1 MYFVEDKRAV
11 FLSVAGCPNV
21 KVCLEG
27 AGPHPCCEI
36 VQNQVITKGVVG
48 YDDFQ
53 VPEPWV
59 GEIDVAPI
67 LFISSNPSIGDD
79 NAALGASSN
88 EALWDSHHYAFG
100 GGKGKYI
107 IDGIFPAGA
116 NGEKLK
122 KVAYWVFARA
132 RARELIPD
140 AVPGQDYA
148 LTEVVH
154 CKSKKEI
161 GVWSARQACWDLH
174 AEHVLALSPA
184 AVVIVVGKVARE
196 FFLGV
201 GAPIPTK
208 IEERPLYGRIR
219 LMAYLPG
226 PASFAHV

>member
-1 MYFVEDKRAV
+1 MHARAATPPECGGPRPDRTVSLPVATARGAGGIFKYAHQTLPYMYFVEDKRAV
-11 FLSVAGCPNV
+11 FLSVARCPNV

-154 CKSKKEI
+154 
-161 GVWSARQACWDLH
+161 
-174 AEHVLALSPA
+174 
-184 AVVIVVGKVARE
+184 
-196 FFLGV
+196 
-201 GAPIPTK
+201 
-208 IEERPLYGRIR
+208 
-219 LMAYLPG
+219 
-226 PASFAHV
+226 